1 MDDDLEV
8 EVLRGVGRSDPS
20 EPPGA
25 DREGSAEGSGER
37 IRGPRDTNRIRGTA
51 EQGERA
57 NDREALTTNV
67 QAV

>member
-1 MDDDLEV
+1 MGDDLEV
-8 EVLRGVGRSDPS
+8 KVLREVGRNDPS

-37 IRGPRDTNRIRGTA
+37 IRGPRDTNRIGGNA

-57 NDREALTTNV
+57 MRREALTTKA